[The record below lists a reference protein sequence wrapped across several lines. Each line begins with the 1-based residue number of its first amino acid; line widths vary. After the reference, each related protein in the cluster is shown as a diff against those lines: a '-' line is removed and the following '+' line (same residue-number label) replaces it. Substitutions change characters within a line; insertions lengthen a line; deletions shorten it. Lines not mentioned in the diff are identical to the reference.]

1 MQIVYCVFFYISI
14 AFFSIFRQKVKQV
27 SDRLWDDATRVS
39 HRDRPEM
46 GGLLFLQKCK
56 VK

>member
-27 SDRLWDDATRVS
+27 SDRFRDDATRVS

-46 GGLLFLQKCK
+46 GGLFL
-56 VK
+56 